1 MPPPHHNRRQ
11 EQLVSAA
18 HPRPEAPPRAGGAGD
33 LGPAKAESSA
43 RGRAGSQL
51 AHVPSAPPPQ
61 SLYAKRDRR
70 RPHTVY
76 KSGKQQAR
84 APARQP
90 SLAPPPPRIHGA
102 GSEER
107 VPATPAPHTR
117 INKQILCHS
126 VEAAAMGNPGPMLS
140 NNFLVVPQLD
150 IDWWTELLCIAYR

>member
-1 MPPPHHNRRQ
+1 MPLPHHNRRP

-33 LGPAKAESSA
+33 LGPATAESSA
-43 RGRAGSQL
+43 CGRAGSQL
-51 AHVPSAPPPQ
+51 SHVPSAPPPQ

-76 KSGKQQAR
+76 KSGQQQAR
-84 APARQP
+84 APARKSQRGSCGRQP
-90 SLAPPPPRIHGA
+90 SLASLTQRMRMA
-102 GSEER
+102 GSEAR

-150 IDWWTELLCIAYR
+150 IE